1 VITRTLLLL
10 NSCLL
15 LLCFGKPF
23 LFSQQDIYKGQN
35 IEKTSFSTVSPD
47 NFCNG
52 TLGENIFT
60 DGDFGSGAVNV
71 LPSDL
76 NGYAPGFVYQASPP
90 PNDGFYTITNNTS
103 TWGSFAAAAW
113 INIGD
118 NSPDPEGYMMVINA
132 SFDPGVF
139 YKKTVDNLCENTFYQ
154 FSADV
159 ISLLNLN
166 SNEIKP
172 NLDFLIDGVV
182 QYSTGLVPNNTQ
194 WNNYGFT
201 FTSAPGTTSLTLSI
215 RNNAPGG
222 LGNDLAIDNISF
234 QACGPEIDASAAG
247 TFFCAGQPATINA
260 AVFGTQ
266 YPNPYFQW
274 QISTDNGM
282 TWNDVVGENSNS
294 LFINNPVGGNLYRT
308 LVANSIGTIGNSKC
322 RVISNE
328 VEMLESP
335 DEFVRFDT
343 LCQGLELQIG
353 NSIYNTTGMYIDSLI
368 ASNGCDSNVI
378 TFLEMAP
385 DLGITA
391 DLEIVPPAC
400 PEENNGSIIISNIQ
414 NGSGTY
420 TFSINGEPS
429 QTNPI
434 IENLP
439 QGSYSINIMDS
450 YQCELTLNAVLVDP
464 LAVQIDLGEDVTIKL
479 GESYNVQV
487 QSNLPIESFIWL
499 ETEGLNCSTD
509 CLNPTLSP
517 LETTTYALLA
527 RDEND
532 CTTID
537 SITITVD
544 KTRNVFIPN
553 AFSPNSD
560 GYNDYFTIYGGI
572 DVEEVV
578 SFQVFNRWGNVV
590 FSRNNF
596 QPNDDLIGWNGFF
609 KGKNV
614 NSGVYIFTAEILFKD
629 GLKERFSGDVT
640 VVD

>member
-1 VITRTLLLL
+1 MITRTLLLL

-15 LLCFGKPF
+15 ILSFGKSF
-23 LFSQQDIYKGQN
+23 LFSQQDIYQN
-35 IEKTSFSTVSPD
+35 KFFDKATFSAASPD

-60 DGDFGSGAVNV
+60 DGDFGSGTDNV
-71 LPSDL
+71 LPNDV

-90 PNDGFYTITNNTS
+90 PDDGFYTITNNTS
-103 TWGSFAAAAW
+103 TWGSFAASAW
-113 INIGD
+113 VNIGD

-159 ISLLNLN
+159 INLLNSPGQIN
-166 SNEIKP
+166 P
-172 NLDFLIDGVV
+172 NLDFLIDGVT
-182 QYSTGLVPNNTQ
+182 QYSTGSVPANQQ

-234 QACGPEIDASAAG
+234 QACGPEIDASAASP
-247 TFFCAGQPATINA
+247 FFCAGQPSTISA
-260 AVFGTQ
+260 AVFGSQ

-274 QISTDNGM
+274 QISIDNGV
-282 TWNDVVGENSNS
+282 TWNDLIGENSNS
-294 LFINNPVGGNLYRT
+294 IFVSNPIEGDLYRT
-308 LVANSIGTIGNSKC
+308 FVSNSIGTIDNSKC

-335 DEFVRFDT
+335 DEFIQYDT
-343 LCQGLELQIG
+343 LCQGLELQVG
-353 NSIYNTTGMYIDSLI
+353 NSIYNSTGMYVDSLI

-391 DLEIVPPAC
+391 DLEITSPGC

-420 TFSINGEPS
+420 TFSVNGEPA

-434 IENLP
+434 IENLA
-439 QGSYSINIMDS
+439 QGSYAINIMDS
-450 YQCELTLNAVLVDP
+450 YQCETTLNAVLVDP
-464 LAVQIDLGEDVTIKL
+464 LAIQIDLGEDVTIKL
-479 GESYNVQV
+479 GESYDLQV

-509 CLNPTLSP
+509 CLNPNLYP
-517 LETTTYALLA
+517 LETTTYALIA

-532 CTTID
+532 CATID

-544 KTRNVFIPN
+544 QTRNVFIPN
-553 AFSPNSD
+553 AFSPNGD

-578 SFQVFNRWGNVV
+578 SFQVFNRWGGVV
-590 FSRNNF
+590 FSNNNF

-614 NSGVYIFTAEILFKD
+614 NTGVYIFSAEILFKD
-629 GLKERFSGDVT
+629 GLKEMFSGDVSVT
-640 VVD
+640 E

>member
-1 VITRTLLLL
+1 MIKRTLLLL

-15 LLCFGKPF
+15 ILSLGKTF
-23 LFSQQDIYKGQN
+23 HFSQQDIYKDQDFG
-35 IEKTSFSTVSPD
+35 KTSFSAASPV

-60 DGDFGSGAVNV
+60 DGDFGSGAANV
-71 LPSDL
+71 LPNDV
-76 NGYAPGFVYQASPP
+76 NGYAPSYVYAATPP
-90 PNDGFYTITNNTS
+90 PNDGFYTITNNTT
-103 TWGSFAAAAW
+103 TWGSFAASSW

-118 NSPDPEGYMMVINA
+118 NSNDPEGYMMVINA
-132 SFDPGVF
+132 SFDPGIF
-139 YKKTVDNLCENTFYQ
+139 YENTVDNLCENTFYQ

-182 QYSTGLVPNNTQ
+182 QYSTGAVPNNTQ

-201 FTSAPGTTSLTLSI
+201 FTSDPGTTSLTLSI

-222 LGNDLAIDNISF
+222 LGNDLAIDNIEF
-234 QACGPEIDASAAG
+234 RACGPEIDASASSP
-247 TFFCAGQPATINA
+247 FFCTGQPAAINA
-260 AVFGTQ
+260 TVFGTQ
-266 YPNPYFQW
+266 YPSPYFQW
-274 QISTDNGM
+274 QISTDNGV
-282 TWNDVVGENSNS
+282 TWNDLAGENSNS
-294 LFINNPVGGNLYRT
+294 LFINNPVSGDLYRT
-308 LVANSIGTIGNSKC
+308 LVANSVTTIGNTKC

-335 DEFVRFDT
+335 NEFIQYDT
-343 LCQGLELQIG
+343 LCQGLELQVG
-353 NSIYNTTGMYIDSLI
+353 NSIYNSTGMYVDSLV

-378 TFLEMAP
+378 TFLEIAP

-391 DLEIVPPAC
+391 DLEITPPGC
-400 PEENNGSIIISNIQ
+400 PGENNGSIIISNIQ

-420 TFSINGEPS
+420 TFSFNGEPF
-429 QTNPI
+429 QTDPI
-434 IENLP
+434 IENLS
-439 QGSYSINIMDS
+439 QGSYAINIMDS
-450 YQCELTLNAVLVDP
+450 YQCETTLDAVLVDP

-479 GESYNVQV
+479 GGSHDVQV

-509 CLNPTLSP
+509 CLNPNLSP
-517 LETTTYALLA
+517 FETTTYALIA

-532 CTTID
+532 CSAID
-537 SITITVD
+537 SITIFVD

-553 AFSPNSD
+553 AFSPNGD
-560 GYNDYFTIYGGI
+560 GYNDYLTIYGGI

-578 SFQVFNRWGNVV
+578 TFQVYNRWGDVV
-590 FSRNNF
+590 FSNRNF

-614 NSGVYIFTAEILFKD
+614 NTGVYIFSAEILFKD
-629 GLKERFSGDVT
+629 GLTERFSGDVT
-640 VVD
+640 VTE

>member
-1 VITRTLLLL
+1 MITRTLLLL

-15 LLCFGKPF
+15 ILSFGKSF
-23 LFSQQDIYKGQN
+23 LFSQQDIYQN
-35 IEKTSFSTVSPD
+35 KFFDKATFSAASPD
-47 NFCNG
+47 DFCNG

-60 DGDFGSGAVNV
+60 DGDFGSGTDNV
-71 LPSDL
+71 LPNDV

-90 PNDGFYTITNNTS
+90 PDDGFYTITNNTS
-103 TWGSFAAAAW
+103 TWGSFAASAW
-113 INIGD
+113 VNIGD

-159 ISLLNLN
+159 INLLNSSGQIN
-166 SNEIKP
+166 P
-172 NLDFLIDGVV
+172 NLDFLIDGVT
-182 QYSTGLVPNNTQ
+182 QYSTGSVPANQQ

-234 QACGPEIDASAAG
+234 QACGPEIDASAASP
-247 TFFCAGQPATINA
+247 FFCAGQPSTISA
-260 AVFGTQ
+260 AVFGSQ

-274 QISTDNGM
+274 QISIDNGV
-282 TWNDVVGENSNS
+282 TWNDLIGENSNS
-294 LFINNPVGGNLYRT
+294 IFVSNPIEGDLYRT
-308 LVANSIGTIGNSKC
+308 FVSNSIGTIDNSKC

-335 DEFVRFDT
+335 DEFIQYDT
-343 LCQGLELQIG
+343 LCQGLELQVG
-353 NSIYNTTGMYIDSLI
+353 NSIYNSTGMYVDSLI

-391 DLEIVPPAC
+391 DLEITSPGC

-420 TFSINGEPS
+420 TFSVNGEPA

-434 IENLP
+434 IENLA
-439 QGSYSINIMDS
+439 QGSYAINIMDS
-450 YQCELTLNAVLVDP
+450 YQCETTLNAVLVDP
-464 LAVQIDLGEDVTIKL
+464 LAIQIDLGEDVTIKL
-479 GESYNVQV
+479 GESYDLQV

-509 CLNPTLSP
+509 CLNPNFYP
-517 LETTTYALLA
+517 LETTTYALIA

-532 CTTID
+532 CATID

-544 KTRNVFIPN
+544 QTRNVFIPN
-553 AFSPNSD
+553 AFSPNGD

-578 SFQVFNRWGNVV
+578 SFQVFNRWGGVV
-590 FSRNNF
+590 FSNNNF

-614 NSGVYIFTAEILFKD
+614 NTGVYIFSAEILFKD
-629 GLKERFSGDVT
+629 GLKEMFSGDVSVT
-640 VVD
+640 E